1 MTTQPLTNGADAPA
15 ETGLE
20 VRRYRVLAGCVEC
33 ASDLTPLRRVEGV
46 RDVKMLSAS
55 GVLAIQA
62 PKTLSD
68 TVLLRTAAASGL
80 TLEPEKPAVVDEA
93 PQKKSRWWLRPEMI
107 LLGIAA
113 LFMVGADIVT
123 RRAPEATTLANT
135 LAIISIAFGI
145 IYPGRNALM
154 MLRNKRFT
162 INVLLVVAVIGAIPL
177 GKFVEAACVVVIFSL
192 GIILESFVADRAR
205 KSIQKL
211 MDLAPRRAERFT
223 FGGAVETVPVE
234 ELGVGDLVLVRPG
247 ARLPTDGEVTQGA
260 SWIDTSAITGES
272 MPVEVVPGEAV
283 YGGTLNGDG
292 ALRVKV
298 TKQYQDTV
306 LARVIREVEEAQQN
320 RGRAQRF
327 ADKFG
332 AIYTP
337 AMIGV
342 AVLMVVL
349 GPLVFGLTFTDAFY
363 RALVVLIVSCSCA
376 LVLSVPVS
384 VVSAV
389 ARAARDGVLIKGGA
403 YLEELG
409 RLKAVAF
416 DKTGTLT
423 LGRPALVAVHTL
435 DGDRDDELLR
445 LAAAVEA
452 AATHPIAEAIVHA
465 ARDRGIDV
473 RPADDVSIVA
483 GKGAEATVDGRRIA
497 VGRVAD
503 YSKDA
508 SAAAALAE
516 IEQAGATPVAVTA
529 DGALIGLLG
538 VADELRPEAKAAI
551 AELRSLGVTHTVML
565 TGDRERV
572 ARSIADQLG
581 IESVRAELM
590 PADKSAEITAMRNE
604 RGTVAMVGDGVNDA
618 PALATSNV
626 AVVMGAAGTDVAME
640 TADVA
645 LMSDDLTKLP
655 YTVRLARRANRI
667 IAQNVA
673 VSLIVIAALVVAAL
687 IGAFNL
693 TQGVLINEAFALV
706 IIANGLRLLRGGK
719 SGKQR
724 TTVTAPTK
732 ARAEHSATLPKT
744 AFELPVVE
752 SVTAGGGC
760 GDDCGCG
767 TKAEAPQVE
776 APKPAAPKIVP
787 LEQPVASGGGCGD
800 NCGCG
805 SSDKAVQ
812 QVEFG
817 RRTSD

>member
-1 MTTQPLTNGADAPA
+1 MTTQPPTSGADAPA
-15 ETGLE
+15 EDGLE

-46 RDVKMLSAS
+46 RDVRMLSAS
-55 GVLAIQA
+55 GVLAVQA

-93 PQKKSRWWLRPEMI
+93 PQKKARWWLRPEMV

-113 LFMVGADIVT
+113 LFMVAADIVT
-123 RRAPEATTLANT
+123 RRAPESALANG
-135 LAIISIAFGI
+135 LAMVSIAFGI
-145 IYPGRNALM
+145 IYPGRNALT

-192 GIILESFVADRAR
+192 GIILETFVADRAR

-234 ELGVGDLVLVRPG
+234 ELEVGDLVLVRPG

-260 SWIDTSAITGES
+260 SWVDTSAITGES

-292 ALRVKV
+292 ALRVEVAKR
-298 TKQYQDTV
+298 YQDTV

-327 ADKFG
+327 ADRFG

-342 AVLMVVL
+342 AVLMVAL
-349 GPLVFGLTFTDAFY
+349 GPLLFDLTFAEAFY

-435 DGDRDDELLR
+435 DGDDDGELLR

-465 ARDRGIDV
+465 ARDRDVEV
-473 RPADDVSIVA
+473 RPAADVTIVA
-483 GKGAEATVDGRRIA
+483 GQGAEATVDGRRIA

-503 YSKDA
+503 YSRDP

-516 IEQAGATPVAVTA
+516 IERAGATPVAVTA

-551 AELRSLGVTHTVML
+551 TELRSLGVAHTTML

-581 IESVRAELM
+581 IESVRAQLM
-590 PADKSAEITAMRNE
+590 PADKSAAITALRAE
-604 RGTVAMVGDGVNDA
+604 HGTVAMVGDGVNDA

-673 VSLIVIAALVVAAL
+673 VSLTVIAGLVVAAL

-719 SGKQR
+719 KER

-732 ARAEHSATLPKT
+732 ARVAHSATLPKP
-744 AFELPVVE
+744 AFALPVVE
-752 SVTAGGGC
+752 AVSAGGGGC

-767 TKAEAPQVE
+767 SKAEVE
-776 APKPAAPKIVP
+776 VPEPAPKIIP
-787 LEQPVASGGGCGD
+787 LARPAASGGCGD
-800 NCGCG
+800 DCGCG
-805 SSDKAVQ
+805 SSGEAVQ
-812 QVEFG
+812 QVDLG
-817 RRTSD
+817 RRGSD